1 MVIEL
6 RKIRTSIRMLSLLA
20 FAGLLFV
27 AMAVSAQTDV
37 KPSPNP
43 QQAPQQTQEQID
55 PQSEP
60 EAPKASAGGV
70 QDTLLQKPKTGQT
83 SKKSPPGA
91 AHASALTAYKAAKQS
106 LLDALDADDPER
118 IGAAKTQLDLA
129 LQNVA
134 KSALALEAQTQAD
147 QTVPVETVQTP
158 KKKSLIP
165 TSLDDVKAIFAK
177 ILNKLLS
184 WLTSAAFLAMI
195 GVVILG
201 YFLAK
206 IIRKNLIKRVDFLR
220 EAPTEGKALRFKKIA
235 WQLKDLVFPAILIA
249 VYAIGSAALQN
260 IPGLGLDWLV
270 KIAQGLAVVFLLYTA
285 IKRFIKHPLVQKAV
299 IWIAIPVAV
308 LKVFGWFDEFQTFMQ
323 DDAKLELGNISIPA
337 WTVANI
343 LIFGS
348 ILFWVGRISN
358 TKGKEVIQ
366 KQESIDAGTREVF
379 TKIFEMILFGILFV
393 LLMNIAGI
401 DLGALVVLGGAIGLG
416 LGFGLQQIAANF
428 ISGMILL
435 LDRTLRVGDF
445 IVLPDG
451 REGYVEALNMR
462 SATIET
468 TDGKDIMVPNVKFIE
483 EAYENWTHT
492 DPRQRYE
499 VYFSV
504 AYKTDV
510 DKLEKI
516 LIPAIS
522 KHKSVLQEPEKP
534 DLELREF
541 GDFGIKFAIEF
552 WCEGIDDGENK
563 FTSDLNFIVWRTLK
577 KHGIEMPLPQREV
590 RLLKDK

>member
-1 MVIEL
+1 MAQQQVED
-6 RKIRTSIRMLSLLA
+6 KSQTEPQAEPQAEPQESPLA
-20 FAGLLFV
+20 EQ
-27 AMAVSAQTDV
+27 MPAVNSDATETQSPAQSAPENTNNDV
-37 KPSPNP
+37 P
-43 QQAPQQTQEQID
+43 
-55 PQSEP
+55 P
-60 EAPKASAGGV
+60 ETVPEIMPETVDMTPAADAGGFSFSGILDSV
-70 QDTLLQKPKTGQT
+70 KDVA
-83 SKKSPPGA
+83 SK
-91 AHASALTAYKAAKQS
+91 
-106 LLDALDADDPER
+106 
-118 IGAAKTQLDLA
+118 IGHQIWD
-129 LQNVA
+129 
-134 KSALALEAQTQAD
+134 
-147 QTVPVETVQTP
+147 
-158 KKKSLIP
+158 
-165 TSLDDVKAIFAK
+165 
-177 ILNKLLS
+177 
-184 WLTSAAFLAMI
+184 WLTSPAFLVMVA
-195 GVVILG
+195 VVILG
-201 YFLAK
+201 YYLARYITK
-206 IIRKNLIKRVDFLR
+206 QLVKRVDFFR
-220 EAPTEGKALRFKKIA
+220 EEPKDGRALRLKKIA
-235 WQLKDLVFPAILIA
+235 WQLRDLIFPAVLIGL
-249 VYAIGSAALQN
+249 YAIASPALQS
-260 IPGLGLDWLV
+260 IEFLGQNWLV

-285 IKRFIKHPLVQKAV
+285 IKRFIKHPLIQKLV
-299 IWIAIPVAV
+299 IWIAIPIAV

-323 DDAKLELGNISIPA
+323 EDAKLELGNISIPA

-379 TKIFEMILFGILFV
+379 SKIFEMILFGILFV

-435 LDRTLRVGDF
+435 LDRTIKIGDYV
-445 IVLPDG
+445 VLPDG
-451 REGYVEALNMR
+451 QEGFIQALNMR
-462 SATIET
+462 SATVET
-468 TDGKDIMVPNVKFIE
+468 TDGKDIMVPNVTFIE
-483 EAYENWTHT
+483 NAYENWTHT

-504 AYKTDV
+504 AYDTNIDQ
-510 DKLEKI
+510 LEAI
-516 LIPAIS
+516 LIPEIS

-552 WCEGIDDGENK
+552 WCEGIDDGKNK

-590 RLLKDK
+590 RILKD

>member
-1 MVIEL
+1 MAQHKTENTPKTEPQQEPDIEKL
-6 RKIRTSIRMLSLLA
+6 AAQPPETAPGAGETSA
-20 FAGLLFV
+20 PQPDA
-27 AMAVSAQTDV
+27 AQTPPTEDLA
-37 KPSPNP
+37 P
-43 QQAPQQTQEQID
+43 APQAAPGTID
-55 PQSEP
+55 TIPV
-60 EAPKASAGGV
+60 ADAGGFSFSGIM
-70 QDTLLQKPKTGQT
+70 D
-83 SKKSPPGA
+83 
-91 AHASALTAYKAAKQS
+91 SAKDIAAK
-106 LLDALDADDPER
+106 
-118 IGAAKTQLDLA
+118 IGQQIWD
-129 LQNVA
+129 
-134 KSALALEAQTQAD
+134 
-147 QTVPVETVQTP
+147 
-158 KKKSLIP
+158 
-165 TSLDDVKAIFAK
+165 
-177 ILNKLLS
+177 
-184 WLTSAAFLAMI
+184 WLTSPAFLVMV

-201 YFLAK
+201 YFLARYITK
-206 IIRKNLIKRVDFLR
+206 QLVKRVDFFRKEPKDGKLLR
-220 EAPTEGKALRFKKIA
+220 VKKIA
-235 WQLKDLVFPAILIA
+235 WQLRDLVFPAVLIA
-249 VYAIGSAALQN
+249 LYAVASPALQN
-260 IPGLGLDWLV
+260 IPILGQDWLV

-285 IKRFIKHPLVQKAV
+285 IKRFIKHPLVQKLV
-299 IWIAIPVAV
+299 IWIAIPIAV
-308 LKVFGWFDEFQTFMQ
+308 LKVFGWFDEFQAFMQ

-379 TKIFEMILFGILFV
+379 SKIFEMILFAILFV

-435 LDRTLRVGDF
+435 LDRTIKIGDF
-445 IVLPDG
+445 VVLPDG
-451 REGYVEALNMR
+451 QEGYVQALNMR
-462 SATIET
+462 SATVET
-468 TDGKDIMVPNVKFIE
+468 TDGKDIMVPNVTFIE
-483 EAYENWTHT
+483 NAYENWTHS

-504 AYKTDV
+504 AYNTNIDL
-510 DKLEKI
+510 LEDI
-516 LIPAIS
+516 LIPEIS

-552 WCEGIDDGENK
+552 WCDGIDDGENK

-577 KHGIEMPLPQREV
+577 KHGIEMPLPQREI
-590 RLLKDK
+590 RILKD

>member
-1 MVIEL
+1 MAQQQIENEPQAEPV
-6 RKIRTSIRMLSLLA
+6 KENPPENQTEAQVEAGTNAQDPATGATPETISAPETISDSSPDSNPSSGGFSGSDLLD
-20 FAGLLFV
+20 
-27 AMAVSAQTDV
+27 SA
-37 KPSPNP
+37 K
-43 QQAPQQTQEQID
+43 EI
-55 PQSEP
+55 
-60 EAPKASAGGV
+60 
-70 QDTLLQKPKTGQT
+70 
-83 SKKSPPGA
+83 
-91 AHASALTAYKAAKQS
+91 AAKAFGQVF
-106 LLDALDADDPER
+106 D
-118 IGAAKTQLDLA
+118 
-129 LQNVA
+129 
-134 KSALALEAQTQAD
+134 
-147 QTVPVETVQTP
+147 
-158 KKKSLIP
+158 
-165 TSLDDVKAIFAK
+165 
-177 ILNKLLS
+177 
-184 WLTSAAFLAMI
+184 WLTSPAFLVMVA
-195 GVVILG
+195 VVVLG
-201 YFLAK
+201 YYLARL
-206 IIRKNLIKRVDFLR
+206 ITKNLVKRVEFFREKPEDGKLLR
-220 EAPTEGKALRFKKIA
+220 LKKIA
-235 WQLKDLVFPAILIA
+235 WQLRDLVFPAILI
-249 VYAIGSAALQN
+249 VLYAAASPVLQN
-260 IPGLGLDWLV
+260 ISFLGQNWLV
-270 KIAQGLAVVFLLYTA
+270 KIAQGLAVVFLLFTS

-299 IWIAIPVAV
+299 IWIAIPMAV
-308 LKVFGWFDEFQTFMQ
+308 LKVFGWFDEFQAFLQ
-323 DDAKLELGNISIPA
+323 EDARLELGNISIPA

-348 ILFWVGRISN
+348 ILFWIGRISN
-358 TKGKEVIQ
+358 SKGKEVIQ

-379 TKIFEMILFGILFV
+379 SKIFELILFGVLFI

-435 LDRTLRVGDF
+435 LDRTLKVGDF
-445 IVLPDG
+445 VVLPDG

-483 EAYENWTHT
+483 DAYENWTHK

-504 AYKTDV
+504 AYDTDI
-510 DKLEKI
+510 DKLEDI

-522 KHKSVLQEPEKP
+522 KHPSVLQEPEKP

-552 WCEGIDDGENK
+552 WCDGIDDGENK

-590 RLLKDK
+590 RILKN